1 MLKLKPAKRL
11 CDILPNKAYL
21 LISCVTLQE
30 SAVAHYILK
39 LKLCTLS
46 RGVEHQLT
54 CWTHPVHAEIQ
65 GSQLRKKKKKKKKG
79 KNFSI
84 MWDGAQYHSTSP
96 VQFLG
101 KNSPDCSQRSGL
113 GFATAGSCDQYVQA
127 GKWVQTV
134 KSLIKKFK
142 QINAAILKCDG

>member
-1 MLKLKPAKRL
+1 MLKLKSAKRL

-46 RGVEHQLT
+46 RGVEDQLT
-54 CWTHPVHAEIQ
+54 CWTHPVRAEIQ
-65 GSQLRKKKKKKKKG
+65 GSQLRKKKKKGKKNN
-79 KNFSI
+79 NFSI

-101 KNSPDCSQRSGL
+101 KNSPDCSQRSRL

-134 KSLIKKFK
+134 RSLIKIKIK
-142 QINAAILKCDG
+142 KLNK